1 MSERIGPLATLANRL
16 FQMAPYNLSTLKVKI
31 FPSEDQLTFMN
42 LVEEFLPER
51 QDEILK
57 LSTPGQQTA
66 KFASYF
72 EDRYFPLADFFMD
85 EEDQDYSF
93 IAHGIPLVVQGIG
106 WEQYE
111 QIPQQNDP
119 GEIIATYL
127 VNSGMESEGSRVT
140 LAEACAEWISQDLLV
155 LVPKDGLSTED
166 AHRLFDDTPYKGIA
180 IWADILNSNTGNY
193 FLDTD
198 DESYSSSSPPEW
210 DMDNVKELTRLW
222 KEAEPKQSV
231 VYNLWKV
238 IDKEPVGT
246 LRQILHII
254 NPEMVVPYDPNQLK
268 FNLKFD
274 SEEVQEETS
283 EAGPAEVPVG
293 TAEGSRSPA

>member
-1 MSERIGPLATLANRL
+1 MPERIGPLAALANKL
-16 FQMAPYNLSTLKVKI
+16 FEMAPYNLSALKVKI
-31 FPSEDQLTFMN
+31 FPSEDQLAFMN
-42 LVEEFLPER
+42 IVEEFLPER
-51 QDEILK
+51 TDEILK
-57 LSTPGQQTA
+57 LITPGKQTA

-72 EDRYFPLADFFMD
+72 EDRYFPLAEFFMD

-93 IAHGIPLVVQGIG
+93 IVNGIPLIVQGIG

-111 QIPQQNDP
+111 QIPEQNDP

-127 VNSGMESEGSRVT
+127 VSSGMESEGSRVT
-140 LAEACAEWISQDLLV
+140 LAEACTTWIPRDLLE

-166 AHRLFDDTPYKGIA
+166 AHRLFDSTPYKGIA
-180 IWADILNSNTGNY
+180 LWADILNSNTGNY

-198 DESYSSSSPPEW
+198 DESYSSSSSPEW
-210 DMDNVKELTRLW
+210 DMENVKELAKLW
-222 KEAEPKQSV
+222 KEAELKQSV

-246 LRQILHII
+246 LRQILRII

-268 FNLKFD
+268 LNLKFD
-274 SEEVQEETS
+274 TKEVEEETS
-283 EAGPAEVPVG
+283 EAGTAEVPVG
-293 TAEGSRSPA
+293 TAEGSRSTA

>member
-1 MSERIGPLATLANRL
+1 MPERIGPLAALANKL
-16 FQMAPYNLSTLKVKI
+16 FEMAPYNLSALKVKI
-31 FPSEDQLTFMN
+31 FPSEDQLAFMN
-42 LVEEFLPER
+42 LVEEYLPER

-72 EDRYFPLADFFMD
+72 ADRYFPLAEFFMD

-93 IAHGIPLVVQGIG
+93 IVNGIPLIVQGVG

-111 QIPQQNDP
+111 QIPEQNDP

-127 VNSGMESEGSRVT
+127 VSSGMESEGSRIT
-140 LAEACAEWISQDLLV
+140 LAEACATWIPRDLLI
-155 LVPKDGLSTED
+155 LVPKDGLGTED
-166 AHRLFDDTPYKGIA
+166 AHRLFDNTPYKGIA
-180 IWADILNSNTGNY
+180 LWADILNGATDNY

-198 DESYSSSSPPEW
+198 DEYFSSSSPPEW
-210 DMDNVKELTRLW
+210 HMDNVKELTRLW
-222 KEAEPKQSV
+222 KEAEHKLGI
-231 VYNLWKV
+231 VYSLWKL

-246 LRQILHII
+246 LRQILRII

-268 FNLKFD
+268 LNLKFAPQ
-274 SEEVQEETS
+274 EVQEETR
-283 EAGPAEVPVG
+283 ETGPAEVSLG
-293 TAEGSRSPA
+293 TAEKSRSTA